1 MVAEG
6 TTAVFITFLLAMMGY
21 GGLTVVVVLTSLGR
35 EIPRRFWWIVTAIVV
50 AHVSM
55 IWAVR
60 YDWDFALA
68 VRNGY
73 AGFVLFHLAFLMI
86 VASAFLHERIARTLI
101 RIAFGVVTVGAA
113 GATFLY
119 DAVAI
124 YRIPVL
130 LCAAA
135 GVGSLVRAFLMRRRS
150 AVQTAG

>member
-6 TTAVFITFLLAMMGY
+6 TTAVFITFLLAMIGY

-35 EIPRRFWWIVTAIVV
+35 EIPRRFWWVVTAIIV

-60 YDWDFALA
+60 YEWDFALA

-73 AGFVLFHLAFLMI
+73 PGFVLFHLAFLMI
-86 VASAFLHERIARTLI
+86 LASAFLQERIARILI
-101 RIAFGVVTVGAA
+101 RTAFVIVTLGAA

-130 LCAAA
+130 LCGAA
-135 GVGSLVRAFLMRRRS
+135 GIGSLVWYFVMRGRRAT
-150 AVQTAG
+150 QTA